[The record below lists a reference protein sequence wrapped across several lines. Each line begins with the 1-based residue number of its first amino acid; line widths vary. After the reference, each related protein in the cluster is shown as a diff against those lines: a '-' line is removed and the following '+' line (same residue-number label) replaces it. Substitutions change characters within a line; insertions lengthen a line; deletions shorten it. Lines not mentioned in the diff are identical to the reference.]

1 MILGGNILLLE
12 TKGRQSRKIRKVPL
26 TYAEIDNGFLV
37 AASYGGRDRTPNWF
51 YNLENS
57 NTFVTVDKDRLKV
70 RTELVQDNELEYFW
84 NKLIAI
90 YPTFNI
96 YKQRTSR
103 KIPLVKMIK
112 V

>member
-1 MILGGNILLLE
+1 MEILN
-12 TKGRQSRKIRKVPL
+12 
-26 TYAEIDNGFLV
+26 
-37 AASYGGRDRTPNWF
+37 
-51 YNLENS
+51 
-57 NTFVTVDKDRLKV
+57 
-70 RTELVQDNELEYFW
+70 W

>member
-1 MILGGNILLLE
+1 MLE
-12 TKGRQSRKIRKVPL
+12 TKGRQSGKIRKVPL
-26 TYAEIDNGFLV
+26 TYAEIDNGFIV
-37 AASYGGRDRTPNWF
+37 AASYGGRDKTPNWF

-57 NTFVTVDKDRLKV
+57 NTFVTVHKDRLKV

-90 YPTFNI
+90 YPTFII